1 MFRKYLLPL
10 LALAGIVFAVYS
22 VVASTKVVPSAQP
35 VVAPA
40 QSPYASQI
48 AGSGLV
54 ESNTENISV
63 ATLVSGVIVE
73 VPVVVNQ
80 DVKKGDVLF
89 RLDDRDLQAEKKIRE
104 TAVLSAQ
111 RKMAKLV
118 AAPRPEDVP
127 PAEEAVA

>member
-1 MFRKYLLPL
+1 MHLSFHVSRLHVSFRKGATMFRKYLLPL
-10 LALAGIVFAVYS
+10 LAVAGIVFAVYS
-22 VVASTKVVPSAQP
+22 VVASTKVVPAAQP

-63 ATLVSGVIVE
+63 ATLVSGVVVE

-80 DVKKGDVLF
+80 DVK
-89 RLDDRDLQAEKKIRE
+89 
-104 TAVLSAQ
+104 
-111 RKMAKLV
+111 
-118 AAPRPEDVP
+118 
-127 PAEEAVA
+127 